1 MKKDFERPA
10 RFGFG
15 CAALLCATL
24 SFSAGAAVGQ
34 DFPAEARITATRWL
48 MKDCQ
53 TGEQSRLSDVLAKY
67 KTQLEPLFLTVLNS
81 GPDSQT
87 LADAD
92 SAASKRFEAR
102 QALLKSGNGTGLNP
116 ADLQAARQI
125 TRNQYLATERDDF
138 VVGYK
143 SKAAAALGVVA
154 GEKGKAALRAIL
166 QDGNSPLYGTAQE
179 ALRRL
184 EGGK

>member
-1 MKKDFERPA
+1 MRESA

-15 CAALLCATL
+15 GLALICATL
-24 SFSAGAAVGQ
+24 SFSAGPAVGQ
-34 DFPAEARITATRWL
+34 DLPAEARIAATRWL

-53 TGEQSRLSDVLAKY
+53 AGEQYRLSDVLAKF
-67 KTQLEPLFLTVLNS
+67 KTQLEPFFLTLLNS

-92 SAASKRFEAR
+92 SAASKRFETR
-102 QALLKSGNGTGLNP
+102 QASIKSRNGTGLSP

-125 TRNQYLATERDDF
+125 TRDQYLATERDDF

-166 QDGNSPLYGTAQE
+166 QEGNSPLYGTAQE

-184 EGGK
+184 EGRQ

>member
-1 MKKDFERPA
+1 MKESA
-10 RFGFG
+10 RFSF
-15 CAALLCATL
+15 CCVVLIFVAA
-24 SFSAGAAVGQ
+24 SFSAVPAFSQ
-34 DFPAEARITATRWL
+34 DFPAEARIAATRWL

-53 TGEQSRLSDVLAKY
+53 AGDQYRLSDILARF
-67 KTQLEPLFLTVLNS
+67 KTQLEPFFLTLLNN

-92 SAASKRFEAR
+92 SAASKRFETR
-102 QALLKSGNGTGLNP
+102 QASLKSGNGTGLSP

-125 TRNQYLATERDDF
+125 TRDQYLATEKDDF

-143 SKAAAALGVVA
+143 SKAVAALGVVA
-154 GEKGKAALRAIL
+154 GEKGKIALRAIL

-184 EGGK
+184 EGRQ